1 MKKYLTGSL
10 LYLLPLSLMA
20 QDILVQGLFRD
31 MVIIRV
37 DGTRRKLSIGETS
50 PEGIKLISSTSDKA
64 ILEVDGKQGIY
75 SLGGEVRASFDTPD
89 KSQALIRSKHGMYSI
104 SGFINRQ
111 PIDFLVDTGATWI
124 ALNENHAYKLGINFR
139 YIGKPDLV
147 STASGTAKVYRI
159 KLDNVR
165 IGGIVLT
172 NVDAA
177 VLEGNAPSVALL
189 GMSFLNRV
197 SMKHKGDLLV
207 LEKKWE

>member
-1 MKKYLTGSL
+1 MKKYLTGCL
-10 LYLLPLSLMA
+10 LCFLPVTLLA

-31 MVIIRV
+31 MVIVRV
-37 DGTRRKLSIGETS
+37 DGNRRKLSIGETS
-50 PEGIKLISSTSDKA
+50 PEGIKLISSTSEQA
-64 ILEVDGKQGIY
+64 ILEVNGKRGIY
-75 SLGGEVRASFDTPD
+75 TLGGEVRASFSSPE
-89 KSQALIRSKHGMYSI
+89 KAQAMIRSKHGMYSV
-104 SGFINRQ
+104 SGFVNRQ

-139 YIGKPDLV
+139 YIGKPGWV
-147 STASGTAKVYRI
+147 STASGKAKVYKI

-177 VLEGNAPSVALL
+177 VLEGNSPEVALL

-197 SMKHKGDLLV
+197 SMKHEGNLLV
-207 LEKKWE
+207 LEKKW